1 MGYTKYEIK
10 VPQVNKHFVSKSG
23 LDYSRPSV
31 IDSHK
36 KMIEQVDKNYA
47 KIIKRWADEFKIDD
61 GVINSF
67 ICTESGGKNVGA
79 NRFNATGLMQVTPAT
94 VYEVIT
100 KWSVQVKVPLSEKTK
115 SFFNN
120 KVSSTSKWNRNRQPT
135 SAETSQISAKLT
147 DVEYNIAIGTA
158 TIRWMLEAFA
168 KIGVGGLDKVMV
180 AYNAGFY
187 GMRNRIKDLTIEQI
201 LTASNVPSESKG
213 YLLKMLGVHGFL
225 DLYYNVLDKK

>member
-1 MGYTKYEIK
+1 MAYTKYKIK
-10 VPQVNKHFVSKSG
+10 VPEINRHFVSKGG
-23 LDYSRPSV
+23 LDYSKPNV
-31 IDSHK
+31 VDSHK
-36 KMIEQVDKNYA
+36 KMIEDVDKNYR

-100 KWSVQVKVPLSEKTK
+100 KWNVQVKVPLSEKTRA
-115 SFFNN
+115 FFNN
-120 KVSSTSKWNRNRQPT
+120 KVSSTSKWSPNRVPT
-135 SAETSQISAKLT
+135 SAETSQILAKLT

-168 KIGVGGLDKVMV
+168 KIGSGDLYKVMV

-187 GMRNRIKDLTIEQI
+187 GMRNRIKDLTIEQV
-201 LTASNVPSESKG
+201 LAASNVPSESKG
-213 YLLKMLGVHGFL
+213 YILKMLGVNGFM
-225 DLYYNVLDKK
+225 DLYYNVLDK